1 MNTPETSL
9 DGRLRQHFVSV
20 SPAVVVLIMVC
31 AQLGGSIL
39 KALCR
44 ASSVGGNIVQSVG
57 DDILSSVGDNIVQ
70 SVGDDTVPSVG
81 GDRAVLSDFVSSSGE
96 LSRPAHQ
103 SCKMSQIELCKH
115 IGKSIL
121 RVLSNFPQIKLN
133 PNDQKIAQYF
143 SEKYFV

>member
-1 MNTPETSL
+1 MTLTLTLTPTVNTPETSL

-39 KALCR
+39 EALCR

-57 DDILSSVGDNIVQ
+57 G
-70 SVGDDTVPSVG
+70 DTVSSVG

-121 RVLSNFPQIKLN
+121 RVLSNLSRGPAHFPQINQAK
-133 PNDQKIAQYF
+133 
-143 SEKYFV
+143 

>member
-44 ASSVGGNIVQSVG
+44 APSVG

-70 SVGDDTVPSVG
+70 SVGDDTVSSVG
-81 GDRAVLSDFVSSSGE
+81 DNIV
-96 LSRPAHQ
+96 
-103 SCKMSQIELCKH
+103 
-115 IGKSIL
+115 
-121 RVLSNFPQIKLN
+121 
-133 PNDQKIAQYF
+133 
-143 SEKYFV
+143 